1 MPKGL
6 RLLLVRHAETDW
18 NRAGRY
24 QGCIDTRLSEAGRRQ
39 ALAVAERLRSLQPA
53 RVYTSP
59 QARARETAEAI
70 ARPLDLP
77 VIEDRAFVER
87 CHGEWEGLT
96 VDEIEAR
103 FPGELQKRRE
113 DPSNAGSPGGESLAA
128 VRGRVLDRLTR
139 LEADH
144 KEETICIVLHDAPLK
159 MLLLNELGLGPES
172 FWRLRMSSTGL
183 SAIEIQGRRRQISRI
198 NDTAHLNG
206 PLVPEPHRAL

>member
-1 MPKGL
+1 MPRGL
-6 RLLLVRHAETDW
+6 RLLFVRHAETDW
-18 NRAGRY
+18 NKAGRY
-24 QGCIDTRLSEAGRRQ
+24 QGCIDTRLSEAGRQQ
-39 ALAVAERLRSLQPA
+39 AVAVAERLRSLRLA

-77 VIEDRAFVER
+77 LFEDRAFVER

-103 FPGELQKRRE
+103 FPGALRKRRE
-113 DPSNAGSPGGESLAA
+113 DPLNAVSPEGESLAA
-128 VRGRVLDRLTR
+128 VRDRVLDRLAR

-144 KEETICIVLHDAPLK
+144 REETVCIVLHDAPLK
-159 MLLLNELGLGPES
+159 MMLLNELGLGPES
-172 FWRLRMSSTGL
+172 FWKLRLSSTGL
-183 SAIEIQGRRRQISRI
+183 SEIEIDGRRRQISRI
-198 NDTAHLNG
+198 NDTSHLSG